1 MGSTGRPLPWHGAAA
16 ETCWLIHA
24 ARHVLGGTA
33 HDLLWAC
40 NVAVPMLAL
49 GCFAGR
55 AMPCAVALSWLAF
68 GTPIWLL
75 DLAMG
80 AGLIIT
86 SPLVHVVA
94 PLLAISALRRL
105 GCPDCAWVFAT
116 AGTLPLLVASRLLGT
131 TAANPNLA
139 FRVHPPQAPTRAGR
153 CGQGKPAGP
162 GGSAAASNLE
172 THCED
177 DKDRWYVHVRW

>member
-1 MGSTGRPLPWHGAAA
+1 MGSTGRPLPWHGAVAA
-16 ETCWLIHA
+16 TCWLIHA

-40 NVAVPMLAL
+40 NVAVPVLAL
-49 GCFAGR
+49 GCFTGR
-55 AMPCAVALSWLAF
+55 TVPCAVALSWLAF

-94 PLLAISALRRL
+94 PLVALSALRRL
-105 GCPDCAWVFAT
+105 GWPERAWVFAT

-131 TAANPNLA
+131 AAANPNLA
-139 FRVHPPQAPTRAGR
+139 FRVHQGWEGR
-153 CGQGKPAGP
+153 F
-162 GGSAAASNLE
+162 GSHPFFLGLLLAVAASVFYAI
-172 THCED
+172 D
-177 DKDRWYVHVRW
+177 AIVRRVRGPDLPG